1 MWKSK
6 SENQLN
12 SLYIEIK
19 LKTIIRNSHM
29 RLLNNRL
36 ASALLCFVY
45 QNKITAEGDTDREKK
60 R

>member
-1 MWKSK
+1 
-6 SENQLN
+6 
-12 SLYIEIK
+12 
-19 LKTIIRNSHM
+19 M